1 MKTIAIPEPWQSF
14 WHELAEAITEPIEL
28 HCLGGFVI
36 TLLYG
41 LERSTSDVDV
51 ISVIPRYSA
60 SGLLKIAGEGSP
72 LHQKHGIYLDI
83 VGIATVPENY
93 AERLTEMFIDELQN
107 IRLLALD
114 PYDIALAKIERNIQ
128 RDRDDVKHL
137 ARVTPFDIEI
147 LKERY
152 EKELRGYLGNPERE
166 DLTLK
171 LWIEAIEEE
180 RKTKV

>member
-1 MKTIAIPEPWQSF
+1 MNKIAIPEPWLSF
-14 WHELAEAITEPIEL
+14 WKEIDEAVKEPVEL
-28 HCLGGFVI
+28 HCLGGFAI

-41 LERSTSDVDV
+41 LERSTADVDV
-51 ISVIPRYSA
+51 ISVTPRRSV
-60 SGLLKIAGEGSP
+60 GELLEIAGEGSP
-72 LHQKHGIYLDI
+72 LHRKHGVYLDV

-93 AERLTEMFIDELQN
+93 EERLTEIFSGEFQN

-137 ARVTPFDIEI
+137 ARVTPFDIGI

-152 EKELRGYLGNPERE
+152 EKELRAYLGNPERE
-166 DLTLK
+166 DLTLR

-180 RKTKV
+180 RKGET

>member
-1 MKTIAIPEPWQSF
+1 MKKITVPEPWLSF
-14 WHELAEAITEPIEL
+14 WKEIDKAVAEPIEL

-41 LERSTSDVDV
+41 LDRSTADADV
-51 ISVIPRYSA
+51 ISVTPRYAA
-60 SGLLKIAGEGSP
+60 SGLLEIAGEGSA
-72 LHQKHGIYLDI
+72 LHQKCGVYLDV

-93 AERLTEMFIDELQN
+93 AERLTEIFTGEFQN
-107 IRLLALD
+107 IRLFALD

-137 ARVTPFDIEI
+137 ARVTPFDLEV

-152 EKELRGYLGNPERE
+152 EKELRVYLGNPERE
-166 DLTLK
+166 YLTLK

-180 RKTKV
+180 RKTNA